1 MTSRRT
7 CFAALSLQRLT
18 SRLRHLRRHD
28 LLSHLNENTLFARAV
43 LIATEVL
50 VTFQVV
56 VQAVVPTAHAFRLLL
71 RHSAAAAVAADASQT
86 GVDRFSYTADATN
99 HD

>member
-1 MTSRRT
+1 MTSWRT
-7 CFAALSLQRLT
+7 CFTALSLQRLT

-50 VTFQVV
+50 VTFQIV
-56 VQAVVPTAHAFRLLL
+56 VQTVVSTAHAFRLLL
-71 RHSAAAAVAADASQT
+71 RHSAATDAAVAADAS
-86 GVDRFSYTADATN
+86 
-99 HD
+99 